1 MKSIL
6 FEPTKV
12 AQLSL
17 KNKIMRSPCFMHG
30 CDNTGLPTKSLLKY
44 YQDLADGQ
52 MGLIIP
58 GYFYLHTQGKASN
71 AQGGMENDMQADA
84 WKETVKYIHKQG
96 SKIVF
101 QVCDAGVATTFDAC
115 KEMPRGAYKI
125 NDQTRT
131 MTKAEIAEVIE
142 NYVTAAKR
150 IQRIGVDGI
159 QIHAAHGYLVSQF
172 LSPAVNKRDDEYGG
186 SPENRRRILKEI
198 SSEIRKATGKDFFI
212 SAKINGEDCIPG
224 GLTPEDFAQTVKAVK
239 DIDMFEV
246 SCGVGSAA
254 LTIRSTLIPRV
265 PGYENM
271 SAYNVGSMEIAKK
284 ANPNASFAVVGGF
297 RKIEEME
304 DAIKRG
310 ADLVSL
316 GRPTIADPKV
326 VKHLMEGKKIKCVSC
341 GLCIINSTKGPVHCF
356 I

>member
-1 MKSIL
+1 MSSII

-17 KNKIMRSPCFMHG
+17 KNRIMRSPCFMHS
-30 CDNTGLPTKSLLKY
+30 CDNNGLPSKALLKY
-44 YQDLADGQ
+44 YQDMADGQ

-58 GYFYLHTQGKASN
+58 GYFYLHMQGKACAS
-71 AQGGMENDMQADA
+71 QGGMENDIQADA
-84 WKETVKYIHKQG
+84 WKETVDYVHKQG

-101 QVCDAGVATTFDAC
+101 QVCDAGVATDFESC
-115 KEMPRGAYKI
+115 REIPRGAYKI
-125 NDQTRT
+125 NENTRT

-142 NYVTAAKR
+142 HYVEAAKR

-159 QIHAAHGYLVSQF
+159 EIHSAHGYLVSQF
-172 LSPAVNKRDDEYGG
+172 LSAAINKRTDEYGG

-198 SSEIRKATGKDFFI
+198 ASEIRSAVGKDFMI
-212 SAKINGEDCIPG
+212 SAKINGDDCLKG
-224 GLTPEDFAQTVKAVK
+224 GVTPQEFAETVKAIK
-239 DIDMFEV
+239 DIDLFEV
-246 SCGVGSAA
+246 SCGFGNAA
-254 LTIRSTLIPRV
+254 TTIRSKMLPKV
-265 PGYENM
+265 PGYENIH
-271 SAYNVGSMEIAKK
+271 AYNTAAMEVAKK
-284 ANPNASFAVVGGF
+284 ANPDVSFAVVGGF
-297 RKIEEME
+297 RKIKEME

-326 VKHLMEGKKIKCVSC
+326 VQHLMEGKKMKCHSC
-341 GLCIINSTKGPVHCF
+341 GQCIINVGKEPVRCW